1 VPDTVSRAADR
12 EAWVAV
18 DRHHASGGGTLP
30 KSDPAGRRSQRLG
43 LLVLVLVLA
52 VDVFFIA
59 LDWTLGTTT
68 GFPEE
73 LHIHHDGGVHEWFQY
88 AKFVVAAILM
98 IVLARRTEPLY
109 WVWGAIFAYLF
120 ADDAFMLHER
130 VAAHSTRLLR
140 LDEIG
145 LPFEAWHV
153 VQGLYMAAIGIGM
166 LVALWYVARRASTSA
181 ARRFSIK
188 AVALL
193 ILFGAFAVLGDFV
206 GYAVFEL
213 AHLGEIVEDGGEAIA
228 ASFMLALVVAHV
240 HRQIGSLRR
249 GRSPS

>member
-1 VPDTVSRAADR
+1 VRDTVSHAADR

-18 DRHHASGGGTLP
+18 DRHHASGGETLP
-30 KSDPAGRRSQRLG
+30 ESDPAGRRSQRLG

-59 LDWTLGTTT
+59 LDWTLGATP

-73 LHIHHDGGVHEWFQY
+73 LHVHTEGGVHEWFQY
-88 AKFVVAAILM
+88 AKFMVAAILM

-120 ADDAFMLHER
+120 ADEAFMLHER

-145 LPFEAWHV
+145 PFEAWAV
-153 VQGLYMAAIGIGM
+153 VQGLYMAAVGIGM
-166 LVALWYVARRASTSA
+166 LVALWYVARRASTRA
-181 ARRFSIK
+181 ARRFSIQ

-193 ILFGAFAVLGDFV
+193 ILLGAFAVIGDFL
-206 GYAVFEL
+206 GYALFREAHL
-213 AHLGEIVEDGGEAIA
+213 AHIVEDGGEAIVT
-228 ASFMLALVVAHV
+228 SFMLALVVAHV